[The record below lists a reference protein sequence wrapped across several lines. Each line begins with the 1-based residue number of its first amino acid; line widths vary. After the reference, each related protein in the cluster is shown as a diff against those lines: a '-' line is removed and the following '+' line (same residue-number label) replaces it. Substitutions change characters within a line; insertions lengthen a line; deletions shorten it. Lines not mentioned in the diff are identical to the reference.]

1 MEAERRNAPWYAP
14 QPGRWRASGKR
25 HPRCGQRAVTIT
37 VLPDVAAFFMLVFA
51 RVGTMMMLMPG
62 IGERFILS
70 RAKLV
75 IALFVA
81 LMMVP
86 VARPLMSVPVTP
98 QAMVGLLITEV
109 LVGLVL
115 GVSARM
121 VMAAL
126 ETAGIVIA
134 QQLGL
139 AYAMTVNPAGG
150 QQAPSIGNFLTV
162 LGMTLIMVTDLH
174 HVAIAA
180 IYESYRILPP
190 GGMPDSGDAMMLALT
205 AVTKGFLLGVQ
216 ISAPFIVFGLLFNFG
231 LGILSRMMPAL
242 QVFFLAIPATV
253 LIGMTIMMA
262 ILGVMMS
269 TFLEGLSSFLKLMT
283 GS

>member
-1 MEAERRNAPWYAP
+1 M
-14 QPGRWRASGKR
+14 
-25 HPRCGQRAVTIT
+25 TIA
-37 VLPDVAAFFMLVFA
+37 VLPDVSAFFMLVFA
-51 RVGTMMMLMPG
+51 RIGTLMMLMPG

-86 VARPLMSVPVTP
+86 VARPLMSVPATP
-98 QAMVGLLITEV
+98 QGVIGLMVSEAM
-109 LVGLVL
+109 VGLVL

-150 QQAPSIGNFLTV
+150 QQAPTVGNFLTI

-180 IYESYRILPP
+180 IYNSYRILPP
-190 GGMPDSGDAMMLALT
+190 GGMPDSGDAMMLALK
-205 AVTKGFLLGVQ
+205 AASQGFLLGVQ

-231 LGILSRMMPAL
+231 LGILSRMMPQL

-253 LIGMTIMMA
+253 LIGMAILMA
-262 ILGVMMS
+262 VLGVMMGA
-269 TFLEGLSSFLKLMT
+269 FLEGLGSFLKLMT

>member
-1 MEAERRNAPWYAP
+1 
-14 QPGRWRASGKR
+14 
-25 HPRCGQRAVTIT
+25 
-37 VLPDVAAFFMLVFA
+37 
-51 RVGTMMMLMPG
+51 
-62 IGERFILS
+62 
-70 RAKLV
+70 
-75 IALFVA
+75 
-81 LMMVP
+81 
-86 VARPLMSVPVTP
+86 
-98 QAMVGLLITEV
+98 
-109 LVGLVL
+109 
-115 GVSARM
+115 M

-150 QQAPSIGNFLTV
+150 QQAPTVGNFLTI

-180 IYESYRILPP
+180 IYNSYRILPP
-190 GGMPDSGDAMMLALT
+190 GGMPDSGDAMMLALK
-205 AVTKGFLLGVQ
+205 AASQGFLLGVQ

-231 LGILSRMMPAL
+231 LGILSRMMPQL

-253 LIGMTIMMA
+253 LIGMAILMA
-262 ILGVMMS
+262 VLGVMMGA
-269 TFLEGLSSFLKLMT
+269 FLEGLGSFLKLMT

>member
-1 MEAERRNAPWYAP
+1 MEAERRNAPDIHSI
-14 QPGRWRASGKR
+14 PGLCRATFR
-25 HPRCGQRAVTIT
+25 LRTMTIA
-37 VLPDVAAFFMLVFA
+37 VLPDVSAFFMLVFA
-51 RVGTMMMLMPG
+51 RIGTLMMLMPG

-86 VARPLMSVPVTP
+86 VARPLMSVPATP
-98 QAMVGLLITEV
+98 QGVIGLMVSEAM
-109 LVGLVL
+109 VGLVL

-150 QQAPSIGNFLTV
+150 QRPRQW
-162 LGMTLIMVTDLH
+162 
-174 HVAIAA
+174 
-180 IYESYRILPP
+180 
-190 GGMPDSGDAMMLALT
+190 
-205 AVTKGFLLGVQ
+205 
-216 ISAPFIVFGLLFNFG
+216 
-231 LGILSRMMPAL
+231 
-242 QVFFLAIPATV
+242 AT
-253 LIGMTIMMA
+253 
-262 ILGVMMS
+262 S
-269 TFLEGLSSFLKLMT
+269 
-283 GS
+283 

>member
-1 MEAERRNAPWYAP
+1 M
-14 QPGRWRASGKR
+14 
-25 HPRCGQRAVTIT
+25 T
-37 VLPDVAAFFMLVFA
+37 VAFLPDVSAFFMLVFA
-51 RVGTMMMLMPG
+51 RIGTMMMLMPG

-86 VARPLMSVPVTP
+86 VARPLMSVPATP
-98 QAMVGLLITEV
+98 QAMVALLMSEV

-190 GGMPDSGDAMMLALT
+190 GGVPNSGDAMMLALT
-205 AVTKGFLLGVQ
+205 AVSKGFLLGVQ

-231 LGILSRMMPAL
+231 LGILSRMMPQL

-253 LIGMTIMMA
+253 LIGMAIMMA
-262 ILGVMMS
+262 ILGVMMG
-269 TFLEGLSSFLKLMT
+269 TFLEGLGSFLKLMT

>member
-1 MEAERRNAPWYAP
+1 M
-14 QPGRWRASGKR
+14 
-25 HPRCGQRAVTIT
+25 TIA
-37 VLPDVAAFFMLVFA
+37 VLPDVSAFFMLVFA
-51 RVGTMMMLMPG
+51 RIGTLMMLMPG
-62 IGERFILS
+62 IGERFVLS

-98 QAMVGLLITEV
+98 QAMIGLLVSEIM
-109 LVGLVL
+109 VGLVL

-180 IYESYRILPP
+180 IYNSYRILPP
-190 GGMPDSGDAMMLALT
+190 GGMPDSGDAMMLALK
-205 AVTKGFLLGVQ
+205 AASQGFLLGVQ
-216 ISAPFIVFGLLFNFG
+216 ISAPFIVFGMLFNFG
-231 LGILSRMMPAL
+231 LGILSRMMPQL

-253 LIGMTIMMA
+253 LIGMAIMMA
-262 ILGVMMS
+262 VIGVMMGV
-269 TFLEGLSSFLKLMT
+269 FLEGLGSFLKLMT

>member
-1 MEAERRNAPWYAP
+1 MEAERRNAPDIHYI
-14 QPGRWRASGKR
+14 PGLCRATFR
-25 HPRCGQRAVTIT
+25 LRTMTIA
-37 VLPDVAAFFMLVFA
+37 VLPDVSAFFMLVFA
-51 RVGTMMMLMPG
+51 RIGTLMMLMPG

-86 VARPLMSVPVTP
+86 VARPLMSVPATP
-98 QAMVGLLITEV
+98 QGVIGLMVSEAM
-109 LVGLVL
+109 VGLVL

-150 QQAPSIGNFLTV
+150 QQAPTVGNFLTI

-180 IYESYRILPP
+180 IYNSYRILPP
-190 GGMPDSGDAMMLALT
+190 GGMPDSGDAMMLALK
-205 AVTKGFLLGVQ
+205 AASQGFLLGVQ

-231 LGILSRMMPAL
+231 LGILSRMMPQL

-253 LIGMTIMMA
+253 LIGMAILMA
-262 ILGVMMS
+262 VLGVMMGA
-269 TFLEGLSSFLKLMT
+269 FLEGLGSFLKLMT